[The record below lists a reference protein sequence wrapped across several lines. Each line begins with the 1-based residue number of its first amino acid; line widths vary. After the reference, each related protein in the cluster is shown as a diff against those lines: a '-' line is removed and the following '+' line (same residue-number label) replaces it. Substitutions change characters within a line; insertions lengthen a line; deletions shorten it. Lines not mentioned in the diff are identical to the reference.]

1 MSAAVQFLGSLII
14 ILCYDPVMA
23 LIALI
28 GAPLSVLCSRTLVRR
43 MRGYNRRMKDISS
56 EVMSF
61 HEDSLRNLT
70 SVKAFGIMDGFRDRM
85 CAMQEKY
92 RETYLDYNR
101 FSVVAGFVM
110 SVVGL
115 LVSAG
120 CFGWGAYRL
129 WTHAI
134 SYGAMM
140 MFLQLTTMLR
150 SAFSALIGLV
160 PSAISITHVRRPP
173 HGHRGPAGRARRTR
187 DRTDPDTVHGG
198 AARCDLCLSRRRAG
212 A

>member
-1 MSAAVQFLGSLII
+1 MTPSWRSSRSSA
-14 ILCYDPVMA
+14 
-23 LIALI
+23 
-28 GAPLSVLCSRTLVRR
+28 RR
-43 MRGYNRRMKDISS
+43 CPCCARARSCTGMRGYNRRMKDISS

-150 SAFSALIGLV
+150 SAFSALIGLCRRR
-160 PSAISITHVRRPP
+160 SRSRRPP
-173 HGHRGPAGRARRTR
+173 AASWPSRTCRKSPARARPHRSR
-187 DRTDPDTVHGG
+187 HR
-198 AARCDLCLSRRRAG
+198 ARWSCAM
-212 A
+212 